1 MHLNRPRLSHSLTL
15 IPLLLALPALAQT
28 APQAGLQAQ
37 PQSLAECTPLT
48 DNAQRL
54 ACFDRV
60 AAQAAGTVA
69 TTAAATDPNAA
80 SATVAAAPAAPAAV
94 PAVPTTAPAAGSAF
108 DAPRNSAIDHTASV
122 DPAVQAASEYTLSS
136 HWELDSRDKRGVF
149 KFRPHHPSYLIATRT
164 HRPNEEPYRD
174 FFESD
179 GENKGLSKA
188 ELEFQLSFKMK
199 LVETL
204 FEQPVDVWFGY
215 TQNSFWQAANHE
227 ASSPFRETN
236 YQPEIMAVTPLNF
249 ALLGTNVKFLNL
261 GFVHQS
267 NGQSSTLSRSWNRF
281 YAQVGLERGPL
292 TMTAKLWKRVN
303 ESLEDDNNPDIID
316 YMGRFELAGNYRLG
330 GGHEINALVRR
341 NFSTDKGAVQV
352 GWAFPLAGPVKGYI
366 NAFSGYGQSMID
378 YNYFQRSLGLGVV
391 VKY

>member
-1 MHLNRPRLSHSLTL
+1 MHLNRPRLPHCLTL

-28 APQAGLQAQ
+28 APQA
-37 PQSLAECTPLT
+37 PQSLADCTALL

-60 AAQAAGTVA
+60 AANAAGTAA
-69 TTAAATDPNAA
+69 TTAAATDPGAA
-80 SATVAAAPAAPAAV
+80 SAVVAAAPAAPAAV
-94 PAVPTTAPAAGSAF
+94 PAVPTTNPSTGSAF

-122 DPAVQAASEYTLSS
+122 DPTVQAAAEYTLSS
-136 HWELDSRDKRGVF
+136 HWELDPRDKRGVF
-149 KFRPHHPSYLIATRT
+149 KFRPHRPSYLIATRT
-164 HRPNEEPYRD
+164 HRPNEAPYRE
-174 FFESD
+174 FFEGFD
-179 GENKGLSKA
+179 DNEGLSKA

-199 LVETL
+199 LIETL

-236 YQPEIMAVTPLNF
+236 YQPEIMATMPLNF
-249 ALLGTNVKFLNL
+249 AVLGTNVKFLNL

-292 TMTAKLWKRVN
+292 TMTGRLWKRVN

-316 YMGRFELAGNYRLG
+316 YMGRFELEGNYRLA

-352 GWAFPLAGPVKGYI
+352 GWAFPLAGPVKGYV

-378 YNYFQRSLGLGVV
+378 YNYFQRSLGLGIV

>member
-1 MHLNRPRLSHSLTL
+1 MHLNRPRLPHCLTL

-28 APQAGLQAQ
+28 APQA
-37 PQSLAECTPLT
+37 PQSLAACTALL

-60 AAQAAGTVA
+60 AANATGTAA
-69 TTAAATDPNAA
+69 TTAAATDPAAA
-80 SATVAAAPAAPAAV
+80 SAVVAAAPAAPAAV

-122 DPAVQAASEYTLSS
+122 DPAVQAAAEYTLSS
-136 HWELDSRDKRGVF
+136 HWELDPRDKRGVF
-149 KFRPHHPSYLIATRT
+149 KFRPHRPSYLIATRT
-164 HRPNEEPYRD
+164 HRPNEAPYRE
-174 FFESD
+174 FFD
-179 GENKGLSKA
+179 GFDDNEGLSKA

-236 YQPEIMAVTPLNF
+236 YQPEIMATTPLNF
-249 ALLGTNVKFLNL
+249 ALLGTNLKFLNL

-316 YMGRFELAGNYRLG
+316 YMGRFELEGNYRLA

-378 YNYFQRSLGLGVV
+378 YNYFQRSLGIGVV

>member
-1 MHLNRPRLSHSLTL
+1 MHAYRPRLSHTFAL

-28 APQAGLQAQ
+28 APQT
-37 PQSLAECTPLT
+37 LADCTAIADGT
-48 DNAQRL
+48 QRL
-54 ACFDRV
+54 ACFDGV
-60 AAQAAGTVA
+60 AASQAAAAA
-69 TTAAATDPNAA
+69 TTAPA
-80 SATVAAAPAAPAAV
+80 VAAAATPATTAV
-94 PAVPTTAPAAGSAF
+94 PPVPTTAPVAAGAF
-108 DAPRNSAIDHTASV
+108 DAPRTGAVDHTASV
-122 DPAVQAASEYTLSS
+122 DPVVEAAAQYTLSS
-136 HWELDSRDKRGVF
+136 HWELDARDKRGVF

-174 FFESD
+174 FWEAD
-179 GENKGLSKA
+179 PDAEGLSKA

-204 FEQPVDVWFGY
+204 FELPVDVWFGY

-236 YQPEIMAVTPLNF
+236 YQPEVMAVTPLDF
-249 ALLGTNVKFLNL
+249 ALLGTNVRFLNL

-281 YAQVGLERGPL
+281 YAQVGLERGPF
-292 TMTAKLWKRVN
+292 TMTAKVWKRVN
-303 ESLEDDNNPDIID
+303 ESFEDDNNPDIID

-330 GGHEINALVRR
+330 GGHELSGLVRR
-341 NFSTDKGAVQV
+341 NFSTDKGAVQL

-366 NAFSGYGQSMID
+366 NAFAGYGQSMID
-378 YNYFQRSLGLGVV
+378 YNYFQRSVGAGVI

>member
-1 MHLNRPRLSHSLTL
+1 MHAYRPRLSHTFAL

-28 APQAGLQAQ
+28 APQT
-37 PQSLAECTPLT
+37 LAECAAIA
-48 DNAQRL
+48 DGAQRL
-54 ACFDRV
+54 ACFDGV
-60 AAQAAGTVA
+60 AASQAAAAASIAPASAA
-69 TTAAATDPNAA
+69 TATAAA
-80 SATVAAAPAAPAAV
+80 V
-94 PAVPTTAPAAGSAF
+94 PPVPTTPPVAEGAF
-108 DAPRNSAIDHTASV
+108 DAPRTSEVDRTASV
-122 DPAVQAASEYTLSS
+122 DPVVQAAAQYTLSS
-136 HWELDSRDKRGVF
+136 HWELDARDKRGVF

-174 FFESD
+174 FWEAD
-179 GENKGLSKA
+179 PDAEGLSKA

-204 FEQPVDVWFGY
+204 FELPVDVWFGY

-236 YQPEIMAVTPLNF
+236 YQPEVMVVTPLDF
-249 ALLGTNVKFLNL
+249 ALLGTNVRFLNL

-292 TMTAKLWKRVN
+292 SMTVKAWKRVN
-303 ESLEDDNNPDIID
+303 ESAEDDNNPDIAD
-316 YMGRFELAGNYRLG
+316 YMGRFELAGNYRLD
-330 GGHEINALVRR
+330 GGHELSALVRR

-352 GWAFPLAGPVKGYI
+352 GWAFPLVGPVKGYI
-366 NAFSGYGQSMID
+366 NAFAGYGQSMID
-378 YNYFQRSLGLGVV
+378 YNYFQRSIGAGVI

>member
-1 MHLNRPRLSHSLTL
+1 MHAYRPILPQSIAL

-28 APQAGLQAQ
+28 APQT
-37 PQSLAECTPLT
+37 LAECAAIA
-48 DNAQRL
+48 DGSQRL
-54 ACFDRV
+54 ACFDGV
-60 AAQAAGTVA
+60 AASQAAAAASTGPV
-69 TTAAATDPNAA
+69 TAAVTTP
-80 SATVAAAPAAPAAV
+80 APTAAV
-94 PAVPTTAPAAGSAF
+94 PPVPTTPPVAEGAF
-108 DAPRNSAIDHTASV
+108 DAPRTSAVDRTASV
-122 DPAVQAASEYTLSS
+122 DPVVQAASQYTLSS
-136 HWELDSRDKRGVF
+136 HWELDPRDKRGVF

-174 FFESD
+174 FWEAD
-179 GENKGLSKA
+179 PDAEGLSKA

-204 FEQPVDVWFGY
+204 FEMPVDVWFGY

-236 YQPEIMAVTPLNF
+236 YQPEVMAVTPLDY
-249 ALLGTNVKFLNL
+249 ALAGINVRFLNL

-281 YAQVGLERGPL
+281 YAQLGLERGPL
-292 TMTAKLWKRVN
+292 NMTLKAWKRVN
-303 ESLEDDNNPDIID
+303 ESADDDNNPDIID
-316 YMGRFELAGNYRLG
+316 YMGRFELAGNYRLN
-330 GGHEINALVRR
+330 GGHELSALVRR

-366 NAFSGYGQSMID
+366 NAFAGYGQSMID
-378 YNYFQRSLGLGVV
+378 YNYFQRSVGVGV
-391 VKY
+391 IVKY

>member
-1 MHLNRPRLSHSLTL
+1 MHLNRPRLPHCLTL

-28 APQAGLQAQ
+28 APQA
-37 PQSLAECTPLT
+37 PQSLADCTALL

-60 AAQAAGTVA
+60 AANAAGTAA
-69 TTAAATDPNAA
+69 TTAAATDPGAA

-94 PAVPTTAPAAGSAF
+94 PAVPTTAAAAGSAF

-122 DPAVQAASEYTLSS
+122 DPTVQAAAEYTLSS
-136 HWELDSRDKRGVF
+136 HWELDPRDKRGVF
-149 KFRPHHPSYLIATRT
+149 KFRPHRPSYLIATRT
-164 HRPNEEPYRD
+164 HRPNEAPYRE
-174 FFESD
+174 FFEGFD
-179 GENKGLSKA
+179 DNEGLSKA

-199 LVETL
+199 LIETL

-236 YQPEIMAVTPLNF
+236 YQPEIMATMPLNF
-249 ALLGTNVKFLNL
+249 AVLGTNVKFLNL

-292 TMTAKLWKRVN
+292 TMTGRLWKRVN

-316 YMGRFELAGNYRLG
+316 YMGRFELEGNYRLA

-352 GWAFPLAGPVKGYI
+352 GWAFPLAGPVKGYV

-378 YNYFQRSLGLGVV
+378 YNYFQRSLGLGIV

>member
-1 MHLNRPRLSHSLTL
+1 MHLHRPRLSHSLTL

-28 APQAGLQAQ
+28 APQ
-37 PQSLAECTPLT
+37 SLADCTPLM

-60 AAQAAGTVA
+60 AAQASGSAA
-69 TTAAATDPNAA
+69 TTAAATDPAAA
-80 SATVAAAPAAPAAV
+80 SASVAAAPAAPAAV
-94 PAVPTTAPAAGSAF
+94 PAVPTTAASSGSAF

-174 FFESD
+174 FFETD

-352 GWAFPLAGPVKGYI
+352 GWAFPLAGPVKGYV